1 MASTFTTSSTST
13 RAWHIALVLA
23 ALLSGA
29 CGGAGASGST
39 ASGSRPADFALR
51 SLDGSTVR
59 LSDHL
64 GKDVVLI
71 SFWATWCSPCAAE
84 MPHLERMWRTYRGQ
98 GFVVLAVSMDGPETI
113 AEVAPKVR
121 QNGFT
126 FPVLLDE
133 ETRVVGALNPG
144 RAAPLT
150 ILIGRDGVISAIHEG
165 YTAGAE
171 RALEDEI
178 RRLL

>member
-1 MASTFTTSSTST
+1 MRLIST
-13 RAWHIALVLA
+13 AL
-23 ALLSGA
+23 ALFLLA
-29 CGGAGASGST
+29 CGGGSAAGGGHTSG
-39 ASGSRPADFALR
+39 ARPADFALR
-51 SLDGSTVR
+51 SIDGQTVR

-84 MPHLERMWRTYRGQ
+84 MPHLERIWRAYREQ

-113 AEVAPKVR
+113 ADVAPKVR

-150 ILIGRDGVISAIHEG
+150 ILIGRDGVITAVHEG

-178 RRLL
+178 KKLL

>member
-1 MASTFTTSSTST
+1 MRTER
-13 RAWHIALVLA
+13 RARGV
-23 ALLSGA
+23 ALLVALTLVAGG
-29 CGGAGASGST
+29 CGGASSSGART
-39 ASGSRPADFALR
+39 AARPADFALR
-51 SLDGSTVR
+51 SLDGATVR

-84 MPHLERMWRTYRGQ
+84 MPHLERIFRSYREQ

-113 AEVAPKVR
+113 AEVAPKIR

-150 ILIGRDGVISAIHEG
+150 ILIGRDGVIAAVHEG

-178 RRLL
+178 RKLL

>member
-1 MASTFTTSSTST
+1 MRTERLPGVA
-13 RAWHIALVLA
+13 IALGLGLA
-23 ALLSGA
+23 ALVVIAG
-29 CGGAGASGST
+29 CGGGASSSGGAKT
-39 ASGSRPADFALR
+39 AGRPADFALR
-51 SLDGSTVR
+51 NLDGRTVR

-71 SFWATWCSPCAAE
+71 NFWATWCSPCQAE
-84 MPHLERMWRTYRGQ
+84 MPHLERIWREYRGQ
-98 GFVVLAVSMDGPETI
+98 GFVVLAVSMDGPESI
-113 AEVAPKVR
+113 AEVAPKIR

-150 ILIGRDGVISAIHEG
+150 ILIGRDGVISSVHEG

-178 RRLL
+178 RKLL

>member
-1 MASTFTTSSTST
+1 MRPTERQLFVVA
-13 RAWHIALVLA
+13 ALA
-23 ALLSGA
+23 ALLALGA
-29 CGGAGASGST
+29 CGGASGSGGT
-39 ASGSRPADFALR
+39 TSGRPADFALR
-51 SLDGSTVR
+51 SIDGSTVR

-84 MPHLERMWRTYRGQ
+84 MPHLERIWRTYREK

-113 AEVAPKVR
+113 AEVAPKIR

-133 ETRVVGALNPG
+133 ETRVVGALNPS

-150 ILIGRDGVISAIHEG
+150 ILIGRDGVISSVHEG

-178 RRLL
+178 KKLL